1 MGIKDSEETPVHMP
15 KKNKKNSG
23 KLKDVIKKLRS
34 VHVWDMANEKVHFH
48 P

>member
-23 KLKDVIKKLRS
+23 KLS
-34 VHVWDMANEKVHFH
+34 GEKF
-48 P
+48 